1 MICVPHVNSVHV
13 INRKNIFSRE
23 KVKKGMDDEDGN
35 FGRKSEP

>member
-23 KVKKGMDDEDGN
+23 KVKKGMDDDN
-35 FGRKSEP
+35 NYKYI